1 MNLKNQSSKMTSAY
15 DLVQSYTD
23 SNGCKWNILVESKAV
38 GGRPEMT
45 AIRIESANTSTPLTR
60 SLLRELP
67 LIKLFKDELA
77 IEQKTVERTRRAKT
91 AHQGRRHTVEE
102 LEVLTQIYAEARLAR
117 RPVQKAVADKLGIS
131 VSTAAKRIM
140 AARQQGL
147 IPQTINLKRSA

>member
-1 MNLKNQSSKMTSAY
+1 MRSGY

-23 SNGCKWNILVESKAV
+23 SSGRKWSIHVELKAI

-45 AIRIESANTSTPLTR
+45 AIRIESVNSSATITR

-67 LIKLFKDELA
+67 LATLFKDELA
-77 IEQKTVERTRRAKT
+77 VEKKTVTRTRRART

-102 LEVLTQIYAEARLAR
+102 LEVLTRIYTEAHLAR
-117 RPVQKAVADKLGIS
+117 RSVHKAVADNLGIS

-140 AARQQGL
+140 AARRLGLLPPAQGDD
-147 IPQTINLKRSA
+147 R